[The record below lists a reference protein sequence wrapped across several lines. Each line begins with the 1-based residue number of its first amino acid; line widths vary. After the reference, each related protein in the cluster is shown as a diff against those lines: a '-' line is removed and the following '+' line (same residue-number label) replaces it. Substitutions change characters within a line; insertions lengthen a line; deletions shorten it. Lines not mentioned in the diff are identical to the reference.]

1 MVQRN
6 RNVILLLLSVVLYLG
21 QTEWTILQKETQIY
35 QNSQIKRISRL
46 EKQWKIVLE
55 VFPNNDFSRN
65 NQVLLTLSGVTQIA
79 HNTHLQILFRAKS
92 KWVTLKPV
100 KTNSWTKIEVSQTL
114 TGCQYLSEIYIDDT
128 RVHSEANTR
137 ANAYANV
144 NGKVNSQAGFHIR
157 NLVIETSDTG
167 KFKEI

>member
-1 MVQRN
+1 MMVQRN
-6 RNVILLLLSVVLYLG
+6 RNVILLLLSVVFYLG
-21 QTEWTILQKETQIY
+21 QTEWTIHQAET
-35 QNSQIKRISRL
+35 QIKRISRL

-137 ANAYANV
+137 ANVYIHANV
-144 NGKVNSQAGFHIR
+144 NGKVNSQAGFDIR
-157 NLVIETSDTG
+157 NLVIQTSDTG
-167 KFKEI
+167 KF

>member
-1 MVQRN
+1 MMVQRN
-6 RNVILLLLSVVLYLG
+6 RNVILLLLSVVFYLG
-21 QTEWTILQKETQIY
+21 QTEWTIHQAET
-35 QNSQIKRISRL
+35 QIKRISRL

-55 VFPNNDFSRN
+55 VFPNNDFSTSE
-65 NQVLLTLSGVTQIA
+65 QVLLASSGITQIG
-79 HNTHLQILFRAKS
+79 HNTSPQIYFSAKN

-100 KTNSWTKIEVSQTL
+100 KTNSLTKIEVSQTL

-137 ANAYANV
+137 ANVYIHANV
-144 NGKVNSQAGFHIR
+144 NGKVNSQAGFDIR

-167 KFKEI
+167 KF

>member
-1 MVQRN
+1 MMVQRN
-6 RNVILLLLSVVLYLG
+6 RNVILLLLSVVFYLG
-21 QTEWTILQKETQIY
+21 QTEWTIHQAET
-35 QNSQIKRISRL
+35 QIKRISRL

-137 ANAYANV
+137 ANVYIHANV
-144 NGKVNSQAGFHIR
+144 NGKVNSQAGFDIR
-157 NLVIETSDTG
+157 NLVIQTSDTG